1 MDLTSL
7 FGGGNSAST
16 TSDAVALAAVFSEYI
31 STIASSQDERLA
43 SNNDIAPA
51 YKEQILKNR
60 QQLKLMDAQ
69 VKMLEA
75 QAKMPAPTA
84 MTIMG
89 NLMGNVKLPELPAV

>member
-7 FGGGNSAST
+7 FGGSSAST
-16 TSDAVALAAVFSEYI
+16 ATDAAALASMI
-31 STIASSQDERLA
+31 SQYLATVASSQDERLA
-43 SNNDIAPA
+43 ASNDVPPQF
-51 YKEQILKNR
+51 KETILSNR
-60 QQLKLMDAQ
+60 QQLKLMEAQ

-89 NLMGNVKLPELPAV
+89 NLMSNVKLPELPAV

>member
-16 TSDAVALAAVFSEYI
+16 TSDAAALASMIGQYLATV
-31 STIASSQDERLA
+31 ASSQDERLA
-43 SNNDIAPA
+43 ANDNIPPQF
-51 YKEQILKNR
+51 KETILSNR

-69 VKMLEA
+69 VQMLEA

-89 NLMGNVKLPELPAV
+89 NLMSNVKLPELPAF

>member
-16 TSDAVALAAVFSEYI
+16 TDAAALASMIDQYLATV
-31 STIASSQDERLA
+31 ASSQDERLA

-69 VKMLEA
+69 VRMLEA

-89 NLMGNVKLPELPAV
+89 NLMSNVKLPELPAV